1 MGTHELGG
9 VWTACMIVCMYVHA
23 QSAAHEMGAHE
34 MDGVWTAHAQSAMP
48 VRRQECGSMSVMAE
62 GRDNCQMR
70 GDSWPS
76 TPIYFRLV

>member
-34 MDGVWTAHAQSAMP
+34 MDGVWTAHAHEVQPMKWAPMNWA
-48 VRRQECGSMSVMAE
+48 ECGRPV
-62 GRDNCQMR
+62 
-70 GDSWPS
+70 
-76 TPIYFRLV
+76 